1 MLIGKSEKRRIET
14 IEIDLLLSALKQG
27 YGYDFS
33 GYATASLKRRLA
45 SLQHYFDVVH
55 LTDLIS
61 SVLYDPAV
69 AQTVIN
75 NISVPASDFFRDAT
89 VWRTVRDLVVPQLSS
104 FPRINIWQAG
114 CGYGEETYTLAI
126 LMHEAKLETRMRIF
140 TTDIKSTYLE
150 EARRGSWARH
160 RMEAWRENYVK
171 AGGEGDFDSYFVV
184 RGDEVAIKDDLKQ
197 SIEFVTHNLVMD
209 DVFKEVQ
216 WAVCRNVLIYFNSEL
231 QERVVNLLSRSM
243 ERGAY
248 LLLGRSEKIMD
259 VAEKHTELE
268 EIDDRVQLY
277 RRAIGPIRSTR
288 NA

>member
-1 MLIGKSEKRRIET
+1 MILGKSERRRIESV
-14 IEIDLLLSALKQG
+14 EVDLLLRALKQG

-33 GYATASLKRRLA
+33 GYAPASLKRRLT
-45 SLQHYFDVVH
+45 SLQHYFDVAH

-61 SVLYDPAV
+61 SILYDRAV

-89 VWRTVRDLVVPQLSS
+89 VWRTVRDIVVPQLSS

-140 TTDIKSTYLE
+140 TTDINSTFLE

-160 RMEAWRENYVK
+160 RMEAWRENYLK

-184 RGDEVAIKDDLKQ
+184 RGDEVAIKDELKH

-288 NA
+288 HA